1 MRQKLRTRN
10 AAIAPAKSAAKSG
23 RNRIAITITPLKGF
37 LLTLLCLGIPT
48 VSLGAICLSLLQNN
62 SQLNEENQE
71 LSEIAS
77 EVKAEVDSLGEEIED
92 LREWADTESE
102 IPLPESAGSTTPAS
116 TTPPSTIE
124 TTSQSRK
131 PSKNSSKS
139 NADRLVEE
147 GLPPRGGPSRA
158 IDSFELLED
167 LRQQVPTL
175 SQTLLS
181 QVKPA
186 VEEAIAKEAAYPSGL
201 PVVGKINI
209 SSEYGVRRNPFGWGG
224 YEVHEGIDFV
234 GETGNIVTASGDGV
248 VTFAGNKGGYG
259 IAVTID
265 HQNGYESLYAHMSEM
280 KVKAGEPVNRGQI
293 IGYIGSTGRSSGP
306 HLHYS
311 LYKDGKVIN
320 PRQLL
325 NLDD

>member
-1 MRQKLRTRN
+1 MSQKLRTRN
-10 AAIAPAKSAAKSG
+10 TAIAPA
-23 RNRIAITITPLKGF
+23 RNSRSRIGITITPLKGF
-37 LLTLLCLGIPT
+37 FLTLLCLGVPT
-48 VSLGAICLSLLQNN
+48 VTLGTICLSLLQDN

-92 LREWADTESE
+92 LREWAGTESDT
-102 IPLPESAGSTTPAS
+102 PLPESIDTIPTRTTPTS
-116 TTPPSTIE
+116 TAE
-124 TTSQSRK
+124 TTSQSRE
-131 PSKNSSKS
+131 SSKS
-139 NADRLVEE
+139 FSRSKSDRLVGED
-147 GLPPRGGPSRA
+147 LPPRGGPSIA
-158 IDSFELLED
+158 IDSLELLED
-167 LRQQVPTL
+167 LQQQVPTL
-175 SQTLLS
+175 SQTLMS

-234 GETGNIVTASGDGV
+234 GEVGNIIAASGDGT

-280 KVKAGEPVNRGQI
+280 KVKAGELVNRGQI

-311 LYKDGKVIN
+311 LYKDGEAIN

-325 NLDD
+325 SLDD